1 MPTETNAAVKL
12 CCATCGQMNRV
23 PADRLAQ
30 APKCGHCGDP
40 LDDGRVFEL
49 DAKSHD
55 KAIRGD
61 DLPLLVD
68 YWAAWCGPCR
78 MFAPIFEAAAQEHPD
93 VVFAKLD
100 TEGQPQIAG
109 ALGIQAIPTLMA
121 FRGGVL
127 VYREAGAMNA
137 SGFGQLVE
145 AVRALDVADV
155 RRQAALAADSGA
167 DTPGAS

>member
-1 MPTETNAAVKL
+1 MATIELTEDNRAA
-12 CCATCGQMNRV
+12 TIEGNET
-23 PADRLAQ
+23 
-30 APKCGHCGDP
+30 
-40 LDDGRVFEL
+40 VF
-49 DAKSHD
+49 
-55 KAIRGD
+55 
-61 DLPLLVD
+61 VD
-68 YWAAWCGPCR
+68 FWAAWCGPCR

-100 TEGQPQIAG
+100 TEAQPQIAG
-109 ALGIQAIPTLMA
+109 ALEIQAIPTLMA

-145 AVRALDVADV
+145 AVRALDVTDV

-167 DTPGAS
+167 DAPGAS

>member
-1 MPTETNAAVKL
+1 MGRLPRREHAMATIELTEDNLAA
-12 CCATCGQMNRV
+12 TIEGNET
-23 PADRLAQ
+23 
-30 APKCGHCGDP
+30 
-40 LDDGRVFEL
+40 VF
-49 DAKSHD
+49 
-55 KAIRGD
+55 
-61 DLPLLVD
+61 VD
-68 YWAAWCGPCR
+68 FWAAWCGPCR

-100 TEGQPQIAG
+100 TEAQPQIAG
-109 ALGIQAIPTLMA
+109 ALEIQAIPTLMA

-167 DTPGAS
+167 DAPGAS